1 MSERAFSEARRRVVG
16 AYRQADYVAA
26 LRIAEEAAIE
36 FPDRADKTA
45 YWVACLHALLG
56 DRERALRI
64 LEDGFAQGL
73 WWAPELLDADPD
85 LADLRSDD
93 RFRAI
98 VSGSERIR
106 ASVAA
111 GLPTDPLLRPPVEPP
126 ADVVLVLL
134 HGRGE
139 SAEDIGDQW
148 AAARRAFI
156 VVPRST
162 QPLGMSAMCWDDPQ
176 RAEAD
181 VLHAV
186 EVASS
191 QVNLAGLPLLTAGF
205 SQGAAMAIVLAARRR
220 LPGIVGF
227 IGVTPSVGWAPDLLD
242 PGELHAEGIRGHLI
256 TGSLDPRRDD
266 CQRLA
271 QHLRENG
278 AEVRLDVVEGLD
290 HEYPPDFDDRLPEAM
305 TWVLQGGN

>member
-1 MSERAFSEARRRVVG
+1 MNERAFSQTRRRVLKAHQEG
-16 AYRQADYVAA
+16 DYTSA

-36 FPDRADKTA
+36 LPDRADQTT
-45 YWVACLHALLG
+45 YWAACLHALLG
-56 DRERALRI
+56 DRERALRD
-64 LEDGFAQGL
+64 LEEGFERGS

-85 LADLRSDD
+85 LADLRGDA

-98 VSGSERIR
+98 VSGSERMR
-106 ASVAA
+106 ASVAE

-126 ADVVLVLL
+126 ADSVVVLF

-139 SAEDIGDQW
+139 FAEDIGDQW

-162 QPLGMSAMCWDDPQ
+162 QPLGMSAASWDDSQ

-181 VLHAV
+181 IQRAV

-191 QVNLAGLPLLTAGF
+191 RVALARLPLLTAGY
-205 SQGAAMAIVLAARRR
+205 SQGAAMAIVLAATRR
-220 LPGIVGF
+220 LPGVVGF
-227 IGVTPSVGWAPDLLD
+227 IAVTPAAGWALQLLE
-242 PGELHAEGIRGHLI
+242 PGELHAQDIRGHLI
-256 TGSLDPRRDD
+256 TGSLDPRRGD

-271 QHLRENG
+271 KRLRESG
-278 AEVRLDVVEGLD
+278 AEVRLDVVDGLD
-290 HEYPPDFDDRLPEAM
+290 HEYPPDFADRLPEAM
-305 TWVLQGGN
+305 AWVVWGGS

>member
-16 AYRQADYVAA
+16 AYRQADYQSA

-36 FPDRADKTA
+36 FPDRADKTT

-126 ADVVLVLL
+126 AESSRSCSTAAVNPPRTSEINGPR
-134 HGRGE
+134 HAGR
-139 SAEDIGDQW
+139 SSW
-148 AAARRAFI
+148 CRA
-156 VVPRST
+156 PRS
-162 QPLGMSAMCWDDPQ
+162 
-176 RAEAD
+176 R
-181 VLHAV
+181 
-186 EVASS
+186 
-191 QVNLAGLPLLTAGF
+191 
-205 SQGAAMAIVLAARRR
+205 
-220 LPGIVGF
+220 
-227 IGVTPSVGWAPDLLD
+227 WA
-242 PGELHAEGIRGHLI
+242 
-256 TGSLDPRRDD
+256 
-266 CQRLA
+266 
-271 QHLRENG
+271 
-278 AEVRLDVVEGLD
+278 
-290 HEYPPDFDDRLPEAM
+290 
-305 TWVLQGGN
+305 

>member
-56 DRERALRI
+56 DRARALRD
-64 LEDGFAQGL
+64 LEEGFERGS

-85 LADLRSDD
+85 LAGLRADD

-98 VSGSERIR
+98 VSGSERTR

-111 GLPTDPLLRPPVEPP
+111 ALPTDPLLRPPVEPP
-126 ADVVLVLL
+126 ADSVVVLL

-139 SAEDIGDQW
+139 LAEDIGDRW
-148 AAARRAFI
+148 AAAHRAFL
-156 VVPRST
+156 VMPRST
-162 QPLGMSAMCWDDPQ
+162 QPFGMRAVCWDDPH

-181 VLHAV
+181 VQHAV

-191 QVNLAGLPLLTAGF
+191 RENLAGLPLLTAGC

-227 IGVTPSVGWAPDLLD
+227 IGVTPSAGWAPDLLD

-266 CQRLA
+266 CQRLV
-271 QHLRENG
+271 QQLRENG
-278 AEVRLDVVEGLD
+278 AEVRLDVVDGLD

-305 TWVLQGGN
+305 AWVVWGGS

>member
-64 LEDGFAQGL
+64 LEDGFARGL
-73 WWAPELLDADPD
+73 WWAPDLLEADPD
-85 LADLRSDD
+85 LADLRADE

-106 ASVAA
+106 PSVAA

-126 ADVVLVLL
+126 AGSVVVLL

-139 SAEDIGDQW
+139 LAEDIGDQW
-148 AAARRAFI
+148 AAASRAFI

-162 QPLGMSAMCWDDPQ
+162 QPLSMSAVCWDDSH
-176 RAEAD
+176 RAEA
-181 VLHAV
+181 L
-186 EVASS
+186 S
-191 QVNLAGLPLLTAGF
+191 
-205 SQGAAMAIVLAARRR
+205 
-220 LPGIVGF
+220 
-227 IGVTPSVGWAPDLLD
+227 
-242 PGELHAEGIRGHLI
+242 LI
-256 TGSLDPRRDD
+256 HISEPTRP
-266 CQRLA
+266 
-271 QHLRENG
+271 
-278 AEVRLDVVEGLD
+278 
-290 HEYPPDFDDRLPEAM
+290 Y
-305 TWVLQGGN
+305 

>member
-1 MSERAFSEARRRVVG
+1 MSERAFSEARRKVVG
-16 AYRQADYVAA
+16 AHRQADYQSA

-36 FPDRADKTA
+36 FPDRADQTA

-56 DRERALRI
+56 DRERALRD
-64 LEDGFAQGL
+64 LEEGLERGL
-73 WWAPELLDADPD
+73 WWPPELLDADPD

-126 ADVVLVLL
+126 PDVVLVLL

-139 SAEDIGDQW
+139 SAEDIGDRW
-148 AAARRAFI
+148 AAAHRAFL
-156 VVPRST
+156 VMPRST
-162 QPLGMSAMCWDDPQ
+162 QPFGMRAVCWDDPH

-181 VLHAV
+181 VQHAV

-191 QVNLAGLPLLTAGF
+191 RENLAGLPLLTAGF
-205 SQGAAMAIVLAARRR
+205 SQGGAMAIVLAARRR

-227 IGVTPSVGWAPDLLD
+227 ISVTPSAGWALRLLES
-242 PGELHAEGIRGHLI
+242 GELRAQGIRGHLT
-256 TGSLDPRRDD
+256 TGSLDPQRDD

-271 QHLRENG
+271 QQLRENG
-278 AEVRLDVVEGLD
+278 AEVQLDVIEGLD
-290 HEYPPDFDDRLPEAM
+290 HEYPPDFDHRLPEAM
-305 TWVLQGGN
+305 AWVLQGGK